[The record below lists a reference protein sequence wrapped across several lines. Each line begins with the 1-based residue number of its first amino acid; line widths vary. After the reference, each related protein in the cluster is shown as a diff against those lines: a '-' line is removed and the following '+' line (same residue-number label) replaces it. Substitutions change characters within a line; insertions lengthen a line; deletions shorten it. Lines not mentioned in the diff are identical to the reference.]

1 MSALQEALDEYL
13 AARRALGHKLRLSG
27 RLLMGFVSFAD
38 SAGATHITAEIA
50 LAWAMQPAKAQPAQW
65 ANRLAMVRR
74 FARYCHAI
82 EPRTIVPPDDLLPH
96 RYRRPSL
103 PYIYRDNEIAELIV
117 AAERLPS
124 RSGLRP
130 QTFVTLLGLYAAAGM
145 RCNEPLRLDR
155 SDVDLANGVLTIRGT
170 KFGKS
175 RYVPVHPSTREALQ
189 TYAMCRDRWCPNPI
203 SPSFFLSER
212 GTRLTEWAVRWT
224 FVKLSREIGLRGA
237 DDSRGPRLHDFRHRL
252 AVTTLLRWYHEG
264 IDVERHLPQLA
275 TYLGHSHITDTYW
288 YLTATPELLQ
298 QALLRVEQSQP
309 DSLP

>member
-13 AARRALGHKLRLSG
+13 AARRALGHKLLLSG
-27 RLLMGFVSFAD
+27 RLLKRFVTFAD

-96 RYRRPSL
+96 RYRRPSF

-117 AAERLPS
+117 AAKRLPS

-130 QTFVTLLGLYAAAGM
+130 QTFATLFGLYAATGM

-175 RYVPVHPSTREALQ
+175 RYVPVHAGPPINAAGPADLCKVPRPMVRESDQPKLLSFRTWDAFDRMGRPLDVRQ
-189 TYAMCRDRWCPNPI
+189 TFP
-203 SPSFFLSER
+203 
-212 GTRLTEWAVRWT
+212 
-224 FVKLSREIGLRGA
+224 
-237 DDSRGPRLHDFRHRL
+237 
-252 AVTTLLRWYHEG
+252 
-264 IDVERHLPQLA
+264 
-275 TYLGHSHITDTYW
+275 
-288 YLTATPELLQ
+288 
-298 QALLRVEQSQP
+298 
-309 DSLP
+309 